1 MARLLGW
8 KENNLTRSDLEKA
21 LFAYADIC
29 REYDLMH
36 IRMEKQLDDVE
47 YQLEELIVNYIDLYG
62 ENDFKA
68 VVKETMNIDLNDEGE
83 IDLIVRDIGTDG
95 ILN

>member
-1 MARLLGW
+1 M
-8 KENNLTRSDLEKA
+8 TRKDLEKA
-21 LFAYADIC
+21 LFAYADLC

-47 YQLEELIVNYIDLYG
+47 GQLEQLIGNYIDLYG

-68 VVKETMNIDLNDEGE
+68 VVKETMNIDLYEEGD
-83 IDLIVRDIGTDG
+83 IDFIIRDMGTDG

>member
-1 MARLLGW
+1 MTRKDLG
-8 KENNLTRSDLEKA
+8 KA
-21 LFAYADIC
+21 LFAYANLC
-29 REYDLMH
+29 REYDLIH

-47 YQLEELIVNYIDLYG
+47 DQLEQIIRHCIDLFG

-68 VVKETMNIDLNDEGE
+68 VVKETMNIDLYEEGE
-83 IDLIVRDIGTDG
+83 IDFMIRDMGTDG